1 MPYEEYVKLI
11 DQIPLQNERLERL
24 LQLEQAVRGPLS
36 MEQQETVR
44 LLAMA
49 GLGGSY

>member
-24 LQLEQAVRGPLS
+24 LLLERATRGPLS
-36 MEQQETVR
+36 REQEETVR